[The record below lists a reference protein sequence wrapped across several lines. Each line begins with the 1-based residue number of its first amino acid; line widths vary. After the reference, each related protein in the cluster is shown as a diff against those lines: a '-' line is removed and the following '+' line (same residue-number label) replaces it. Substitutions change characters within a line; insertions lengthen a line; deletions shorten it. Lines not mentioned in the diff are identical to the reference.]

1 MRKSFIL
8 LTICALAGLWSCQSR
23 IEDETPITYASDE
36 SEVEITVAADRTPRN
51 VPSATPDENI
61 IDNLDI
67 LLFDSN
73 GKFICWR
80 ATFKINGKLR
90 TTLPVGKDYDAYF
103 LANCRSFIGEMLPD
117 KVTEK
122 QYRQQADWEVFRKT
136 LVDANPQRLLQEN
149 TAFTSLPMWGMLKKQ
164 DVNDRVIN
172 YWPLLSLTRSV
183 ASVDVYVANGIDYF
197 ILKDI
202 TLFHVPDKGFLGN
215 VPANVTDGQA
225 LEASS
230 PADMQTGLTLESDS
244 YNSTDRSIANKL
256 YLYDNDTENETAD
269 KKHTRLVIGA
279 EPHTDEQRRKIERI
293 LGVKAYNSFGMTEMN
308 GPGVAFECTEQNGMH
323 LWEDCYLVEIIN
335 PETGEPVP
343 DGEIGELVL
352 TTLDREMMPLIRYRT
367 RDLTRILPGTCPCG
381 RTHLRI
387 DRIKGRSD
395 DMFIIKG
402 VNIFPMQVEKVLVQF
417 PELGSNYLITLETIS
432 NQDEMIVEV
441 ELSDL
446 STDNYIE
453 LEKVRK
459 AISRRLKDEILVT
472 PKVKLVKK
480 GSLPQSEGKAVRVKD
495 LRDNK

>member
-8 LTICALAGLWSCQSR
+8 LTMCALAGLWSCQSR

-51 VPSATPDENI
+51 VASATPDENI

-90 TTLPVGKDYDAYF
+90 TTLPVGKDYNAYF

-117 KVTEK
+117 KATEK

-149 TAFTSLPMWGMLKKQ
+149 TAFISLPMWGMLKKQ

-244 YNSTDRSIANKL
+244 YNSTNRSIANKL
-256 YLYDNDTENETAD
+256 YLYDNDTENATAD

-279 EPHTDEQRRKIERI
+279 EYKGTKGYYPVDFEDTDADKLIKIIRNKKYVFNI
-293 LGVKAYNSFGMTEMN
+293 NSAD
-308 GPGVAFECTEQNGMH
+308 GPGYA
-323 LWEDCYLVEIIN
+323 DK
-335 PETGEPVP
+335 ET
-343 DGEIGELVL
+343 EIGRAHV
-352 TTLDREMMPLIRYRT
+352 
-367 RDLTRILPGTCPCG
+367 
-381 RTHLRI
+381 
-387 DRIKGRSD
+387 
-395 DMFIIKG
+395 
-402 VNIFPMQVEKVLVQF
+402 
-417 PELGSNYLITLETIS
+417 
-432 NQDEMIVEV
+432 
-441 ELSDL
+441 
-446 STDNYIE
+446 
-453 LEKVRK
+453 
-459 AISRRLKDEILVT
+459 
-472 PKVKLVKK
+472 
-480 GSLPQSEGKAVRVKD
+480 
-495 LRDNK
+495 

>member
-117 KVTEK
+117 KATEE

-202 TLFHVPDKGFLGN
+202 TLFHVPDKGLLG
-215 VPANVTDGQA
+215 
-225 LEASS
+225 LS
-230 PADMQTGLTLESDS
+230 
-244 YNSTDRSIANKL
+244 
-256 YLYDNDTENETAD
+256 
-269 KKHTRLVIGA
+269 
-279 EPHTDEQRRKIERI
+279 
-293 LGVKAYNSFGMTEMN
+293 
-308 GPGVAFECTEQNGMH
+308 
-323 LWEDCYLVEIIN
+323 
-335 PETGEPVP
+335 
-343 DGEIGELVL
+343 
-352 TTLDREMMPLIRYRT
+352 LIH
-367 RDLTRILPGTCPCG
+367 I
-381 RTHLRI
+381 
-387 DRIKGRSD
+387 
-395 DMFIIKG
+395 
-402 VNIFPMQVEKVLVQF
+402 
-417 PELGSNYLITLETIS
+417 
-432 NQDEMIVEV
+432 
-441 ELSDL
+441 
-446 STDNYIE
+446 
-453 LEKVRK
+453 
-459 AISRRLKDEILVT
+459 
-472 PKVKLVKK
+472 
-480 GSLPQSEGKAVRVKD
+480 
-495 LRDNK
+495 

>member
-117 KVTEK
+117 KATEE

-202 TLFHVPDKGFLGN
+202 TLFHVPDKGLLGN

-244 YNSTDRSIANKL
+244 YNILNEYVAENKVMPASVDSATGQR
-256 YLYDNDTENETAD
+256 DNIVVTILEDGAACLSVDTETQAQRGAQINV
-269 KKHTRLVIGA
+269 VIRPTKMEA
-279 EPHTDEQRRKIERI
+279 
-293 LGVKAYNSFGMTEMN
+293 
-308 GPGVAFECTEQNGMH
+308 
-323 LWEDCYLVEIIN
+323 II
-335 PETGEPVP
+335 TV
-343 DGEIGELVL
+343 
-352 TTLDREMMPLIRYRT
+352 
-367 RDLTRILPGTCPCG
+367 
-381 RTHLRI
+381 
-387 DRIKGRSD
+387 
-395 DMFIIKG
+395 
-402 VNIFPMQVEKVLVQF
+402 
-417 PELGSNYLITLETIS
+417 GSWQI
-432 NQDEMIVEV
+432 
-441 ELSDL
+441 
-446 STDNYIE
+446 
-453 LEKVRK
+453 RK
-459 AISRRLKDEILVT
+459 AVT
-472 PKVKLVKK
+472 VL
-480 GSLPQSEGKAVRVKD
+480 
-495 LRDNK
+495 

>member
-117 KVTEK
+117 KATEE

-202 TLFHVPDKGFLGN
+202 TLFHVPDKGLLGN

-279 EPHTDEQRRKIERI
+279 EYKGTKGYYPVDFEDTDADKLIKIIRNKKYVFNI
-293 LGVKAYNSFGMTEMN
+293 NSADGPGYTDKETAASQPSVHINVNIIEWDMTEGQMRASGNYYLWTEKREAVLYRKANSAVTIGMKSNILSEAITMAFKTDLN
-308 GPGVAFECTEQNGMH
+308 GPATNITNGICNNRFEALFVNDADGYPAGLKITALGDYDKNSACTKYFLFSYSSYNT
-323 LWEDCYLVEIIN
+323 N
-335 PETGEPVP
+335 TPV
-343 DGEIGELVL
+343 
-352 TTLDREMMPLIRYRT
+352 
-367 RDLTRILPGTCPCG
+367 
-381 RTHLRI
+381 
-387 DRIKGRSD
+387 
-395 DMFIIKG
+395 
-402 VNIFPMQVEKVLVQF
+402 
-417 PELGSNYLITLETIS
+417 
-432 NQDEMIVEV
+432 
-441 ELSDL
+441 
-446 STDNYIE
+446 
-453 LEKVRK
+453 
-459 AISRRLKDEILVT
+459 
-472 PKVKLVKK
+472 
-480 GSLPQSEGKAVRVKD
+480 
-495 LRDNK
+495 

>member
-8 LTICALAGLWSCQSR
+8 LTMCALAGLWSCQSR

-51 VPSATPDENI
+51 VASATPDENI

-90 TTLPVGKDYDAYF
+90 TTLPVGKDYNAYF

-117 KVTEK
+117 KATEK

-136 LVDANPQRLLQEN
+136 LVDANSQRLLQEN

-197 ILKDI
+197 TLKDI
-202 TLFHVPDKGFLGN
+202 TLFHVLDKGFLGN

-230 PADMQTGLTLESDS
+230 PTTIRRTQLQT
-244 YNSTDRSIANKL
+244 RSIPASSS
-256 YLYDNDTENETAD
+256 
-269 KKHTRLVIGA
+269 
-279 EPHTDEQRRKIERI
+279 EPNTKE
-293 LGVKAYNSFGMTEMN
+293 
-308 GPGVAFECTEQNGMH
+308 
-323 LWEDCYLVEIIN
+323 
-335 PETGEPVP
+335 
-343 DGEIGELVL
+343 
-352 TTLDREMMPLIRYRT
+352 
-367 RDLTRILPGTCPCG
+367 
-381 RTHLRI
+381 
-387 DRIKGRSD
+387 
-395 DMFIIKG
+395 
-402 VNIFPMQVEKVLVQF
+402 
-417 PELGSNYLITLETIS
+417 
-432 NQDEMIVEV
+432 
-441 ELSDL
+441 
-446 STDNYIE
+446 
-453 LEKVRK
+453 RK
-459 AISRRLKDEILVT
+459 AITPLILKIPMQTSSSKSYGTRSTYSISILPTVRDMRIRKQ
-472 PKVKLVKK
+472 PPA
-480 GSLPQSEGKAVRVKD
+480 SLPSISMSTS
-495 LRDNK
+495 